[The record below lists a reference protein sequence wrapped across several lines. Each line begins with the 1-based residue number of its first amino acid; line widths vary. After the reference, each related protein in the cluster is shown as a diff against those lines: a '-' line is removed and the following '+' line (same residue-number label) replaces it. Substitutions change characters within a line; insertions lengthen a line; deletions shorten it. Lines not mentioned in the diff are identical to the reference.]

1 MTEPPFRTRSFVA
14 VPPDQ
19 RPVRTRSAARVI
31 VTDFERVLLLSDS
44 DPGVPGSRWWITP
57 GGGVDP
63 GEGPLQ
69 AAVRELAEETGL
81 VVEPGDLAGPIMRRF
96 VVHGYSDQVLGQS
109 ELFYL
114 LRVPGPFELD
124 TAGFTDEEK
133 ITIAAWDWL
142 PIDGLDTTVD
152 PVWPVDLSALIDLA
166 KRPEAWP
173 QDSGL
178 VEESTVV
185 AGGLADR
192 AALDWAGF
200 PTAEG
205 R

>member
-14 VPPDQ
+14 VPPEQ

-63 GEGPLQ
+63 GERPLQ

-81 VVEPGDLAGPIMRRF
+81 VVEPGDLAGPVMRRF

-114 LRVPGPFELD
+114 LRVPGRSSWTPS
-124 TAGFTDEEK
+124 GFTDEEK

-142 PIDGLDTTVD
+142 PIDGLDATVD

-166 KRPEAWP
+166 SDPRPGRRTAAWSRSP
-173 QDSGL
+173 RWSPA
-178 VEESTVV
+178 V
-185 AGGLADR
+185 
-192 AALDWAGF
+192 W
-200 PTAEG
+200 PTG
-205 R
+205 RP

>member
-1 MTEPPFRTRSFVA
+1 MTEPPFRSRSFVA
-14 VPPDQ
+14 VPPEQ

-44 DPGVPGSRWWITP
+44 DPGVAGSRWWITP

-63 GEGPLQ
+63 GEQPLQ
-69 AAVRELAEETGL
+69 AAVREVAEETGL
-81 VVEPGDLAGPIMRRF
+81 VVEPGSLDGPLLRRF

-114 LRVPGPFELD
+114 LRVPAPFDLD
-124 TAGFTDEEK
+124 TSGFTNEEK
-133 ITIAAWDWL
+133 LTIASWDWL
-142 PIDGLDTTVD
+142 LIDDLAATVD
-152 PVWPVDLSALIDLA
+152 PVWPVDLPALIDLA
-166 KRPEAWP
+166 QRPEAWP
-173 QDSGL
+173 LDGGL

-185 AGGLADR
+185 AGGLAER
-192 AALDWAGF
+192 AALDWAGLSD
-200 PTAEG
+200 